1 MFLYVYTYID
11 STYRAVWYIY
21 IYALL
26 HVTHAKAISG
36 VLHNIEP
43 ESSMCKVL

>member
-1 MFLYVYTYID
+1 MYIHILIALTVLSD
-11 STYRAVWYIY
+11 IY